1 MVFQRLAQLCVA
13 ATAPNCRF
21 SRIVQYRTVEGISRL
36 YFAEVNTLG
45 VTMDRNF
52 NAPLSPNELASLRG
66 LGVDSKR
73 EISDSHRQLLLSMGL
88 IVAIDDELS
97 LTEAGHRRLDHDEH
111 AQPIVRGN
119 IPLEPVQPLDRG
131 SVEPRR

>member
-21 SRIVQYRTVEGISRL
+21 SRIVQIRTVEGISRL

-88 IVAIDDELS
+88 IVANGDELN
-97 LTEAGHRRLDHDEH
+97 LTEAGRHRLNPEGRAPTHSSTGFVEQ
-111 AQPIVRGN
+111 APGEN
-119 IPLEPVQPLDRG
+119 
-131 SVEPRR
+131 VEPR